1 MVYKIVIKD
10 NTKSP
15 IKYLPNLDTFKNGTE
30 YTFKP
35 GVNIIVGENGCGK
48 TTLMNLIKKYLLV
61 DYTECD
67 KGAYR
72 NNINSLYDNMFEK
85 DKLLDGV
92 EVYADYHKNTFRLSH
107 AGEKDRQQ
115 ALETFEDF
123 GTMFTQRHS
132 STGESVL
139 VAINSLF
146 NYMFSKKVKLT
157 FDYNQFKESDP
168 LYLEYINKHRIEGDE
183 FTILMDEP
191 DRNLDIE
198 NINQIKSIL
207 SYHKEHTQM
216 IAVVHNPLLIYT
228 LSKNKDINF
237 IEMTE
242 GYIHKIQSIIRTL
255 VK

>member
-1 MVYKIVIKD
+1 MVYKVAIKD

-15 IKYLPNLDTFKNGTE
+15 IKYLPDLDTFKNDIE

-61 DYTECD
+61 DFTECNRGSYGCNTD
-67 KGAYR
+67 SLY
-72 NNINSLYDNMFEK
+72 NNIFEK
-85 DKLLDGV
+85 NKLLDGV

-107 AGEKDRQQ
+107 AGEKNGQQ

-123 GTMFTQRHS
+123 GTMFTQKHS

-146 NYMFSKKVKLT
+146 NYMFSKKAKLT

-183 FTILMDEP
+183 WTILMDEP

-207 SYHKEHTQM
+207 SYHKEYTQI